1 MALTKLTSRLIHS
14 SLKTA
19 ISGSDTSESSSFSA
33 RVTRNETTH
42 STNINQSVKTTAS
55 PTFAGGNVTGDF
67 TVGGTLTA
75 QEIHTEFTS
84 ASILFDSGSTKF
96 GDSGDDIHHM
106 TGSLKVSGSFRAE
119 TSQIQFFD
127 DNTEIAVLE
136 NSSENLKIESKVQ
149 DKDIIF
155 SGNDG
160 GAGIEAMRIDMSE
173 AGRVGIGDSSP
184 GSPLDVKS
192 SEAANTANF
201 NSTSGATNITFE
213 SNGSLIG
220 QMEFLSAGPSQ
231 IVTRT
236 SASLALGS
244 NNVQTLFINDSDN
257 VGIGETSPDG
267 KLHIKQ
273 STDNGN
279 AIVVDSGTDGGRI
292 DVLTVQEAGAERW
305 HLSFEGNSSTNDLT
319 LNSNSTN
326 NILNIEPGGNVGI
339 GTNNANALLQ
349 ISGSGLNGAPTLAID
364 NTSTSSYIHSI
375 EALGGAMTANQINII
390 NLGKIGSTKNSGVIG
405 YKWVSAGSDD
415 NLLTFE
421 HWGTGPL
428 TTING
433 KGKVTI
439 NADASGDYGCFINNS
454 NSGGYGLRIAGGAS
468 SADYLIRGQN
478 EGGTD
483 KFVVKSDGST
493 TFSGGI
499 TGPTD
504 THMSYTAGQA
514 TDTASGGAFHA
525 EGSDVIAGRYFF
537 QGYNADGGKLVGVNN
552 ESDQLVMYNYYDGNY
567 MAKFKYG
574 GDFYPMAD
582 VIMASGR
589 GISFAADGNHGAM
602 ESELLDDYEE
612 GTWEPTFEPQNNS
625 YTSITYQSDTGGR
638 YTKIGNLVVCQGC
651 VRYDSIN
658 IGSATGYLYI
668 GGFPFTSRGRT
679 NGDNDDSPF
688 ILFSTA
694 NGNNW
699 NSNNKLP
706 LWGYRGV
713 NNTRAS
719 LYYQASVG
727 SAPVIVNVSDQG
739 TTGYNR
745 IHFVCVYHSTV

>member
-1 MALTKLTSRLIHS
+1 
-14 SLKTA
+14 
-19 ISGSDTSESSSFSA
+19 
-33 RVTRNETTH
+33 
-42 STNINQSVKTTAS
+42 
-55 PTFAGGNVTGDF
+55 
-67 TVGGTLTA
+67 
-75 QEIHTEFTS
+75 
-84 ASILFDSGSTKF
+84 
-96 GDSGDDIHHM
+96 
-106 TGSLKVSGSFRAE
+106 
-119 TSQIQFFD
+119 
-127 DNTEIAVLE
+127 
-136 NSSENLKIESKVQ
+136 
-149 DKDIIF
+149 
-155 SGNDG
+155 
-160 GAGIEAMRIDMSE
+160 
-173 AGRVGIGDSSP
+173 
-184 GSPLDVKS
+184 
-192 SEAANTANF
+192 
-201 NSTSGATNITFE
+201 
-213 SNGSLIG
+213 
-220 QMEFLSAGPSQ
+220 
-231 IVTRT
+231 
-236 SASLALGS
+236 
-244 NNVQTLFINDSDN
+244 
-257 VGIGETSPDG
+257 
-267 KLHIKQ
+267 
-273 STDNGN
+273 
-279 AIVVDSGTDGGRI
+279 
-292 DVLTVQEAGAERW
+292 
-305 HLSFEGNSSTNDLT
+305 
-319 LNSNSTN
+319 
-326 NILNIEPGGNVGI
+326 
-339 GTNNANALLQ
+339 ALLQ

-439 NADASGDYGCFINNS
+439 NADTSGDYGCFINNS

-504 THMSYTAGQA
+504 THMSYTTGQA
-514 TDTASGGAFHA
+514 IDTASGGAFHA

-537 QGYNADGGKLVGVNN
+537 QGYNADGGKLVGFNN
-552 ESDQLVMYNYYDGNY
+552 ESDQLVMYNYADGNY
-567 MAKFKYG
+567 MAKYKYG

-612 GTWEPTFEPQNNS
+612 GTWEPTFEPQTNS
-625 YTSITYQSDTGGR
+625 YTSITYQTDTGGR

-651 VRYDSIN
+651 VRYDSIT

-713 NNTRAS
+713 GNTRAS
-719 LYYQASVG
+719 LYYQSSVG

-739 TTGYNR
+739 TSGYNR